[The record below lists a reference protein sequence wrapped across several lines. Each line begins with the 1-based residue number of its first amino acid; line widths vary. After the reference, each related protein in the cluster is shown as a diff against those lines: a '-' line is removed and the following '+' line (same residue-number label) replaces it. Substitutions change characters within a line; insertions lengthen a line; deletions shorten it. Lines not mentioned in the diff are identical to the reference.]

1 MKKKDAS
8 IKRATSVGVIIRA
21 AVIARV
27 AALFGAPKIFFS
39 DLFFLLG
46 KLQDVKNKNFKKL
59 NFFVYPYFKLKVK
72 TVVFL

>member
-1 MKKKDAS
+1 LKKKEDY

-39 DLFFLLG
+39 YLFFLLG
-46 KLQDVKNKNFKKL
+46 KLQNVKNQNFKK
-59 NFFVYPYFKLKVK
+59 
-72 TVVFL
+72 